1 MSYDLLEELVKIDS
15 PSGYENEIASF
26 LIGKIKTNNFKPKIT
41 PNNTLCFIYDNNY
54 DITILLD
61 AHLDIVHLK
70 VAKIFPDGT
79 ILAKPIGFNGDLY
92 RGNDLEI
99 IGKKTINAYYVN
111 PAPHLGLDSSKPVS
125 GGCKNH
131 NYRGFNKNIL
141 VETGL
146 DYKELTEIIRIGDPI
161 VYKERYQESQNN
173 DRIFARG
180 LDNKV
185 GVYTLIQVLETIDKQ
200 IDQIKCNIIFNFS
213 SNEEVGLSNLGH
225 LNDRKIDFI
234 IALDADNASDTI
246 NSLKE
251 DLVNIQI
258 GKGVTITKNAE
269 DNREFTEWII
279 SICNQFSIAYQLV
292 YSDGYGLS
300 NMGLYSLQKNVY
312 SKFIG
317 IPIRNMHSPL
327 ETCSKT
333 DIESAIELLIQILL
347 NLHSFRINI

>member
-1 MSYDLLEELVKIDS
+1 MSLLEELVKIDS
-15 PSGYENEIASF
+15 PSGYEREIATF
-26 LIGKIKTNNFKPKIT
+26 IIKNLSLKNFKPKLT
-41 PNNTLCFIYDNNY
+41 PNNTLCFTYNNNY
-54 DITILLD
+54 DKTILLD

-70 VAKIFPDGT
+70 VAKINSDGT
-79 ILAKPIGFNGDLY
+79 IIAKPIGFNGDLY

-99 IGKKTINAYYVN
+99 IGKQTINAYYIN
-111 PAPHLGLDSSKPVS
+111 PAPHLGIDESRALM

-131 NYRGFNKNIL
+131 TKVNKNIL
-141 VETGL
+141 LETGL
-146 DYKELTEIIRIGDPI
+146 PYNELINIVSIGDPI
-161 VYKERYQESQNN
+161 VYKERYYEKN

-185 GVYTLIQVLETIDKQ
+185 GVYTLMKVLEKL
-200 IDQIKCNIIFNFS
+200 DQKIAVVGCNIIVNFS

-225 LNDRKIDFI
+225 LSNEKIDFI

-246 NSLKE
+246 NSKKD
-251 DLVNIQI
+251 DLVEIQI

-269 DNREFTEWII
+269 DSREFTEWII
-279 SICNQFSIAYQLV
+279 GICEKNSIDYQLV

-300 NMGLYSLQKNVY
+300 NMGLYSLQNNVY

-327 ETCSKT
+327 ETCDKK
-333 DIESAIELLIQILL
+333 DIESAIKLLETIVISLP
-347 NLHSFRINI
+347 SFN